1 MHTSTKSMSILA
13 ASCRASCL
21 GTTLWPSSL
30 TSLTKGEVTALLMRR
45 PVVSSS
51 SSLPPFLLT
60 FKVETEL
67 DHHKAVATEFL
78 SRRKEE
84 SLVARLQG
92 RG

>member
-1 MHTSTKSMSILA
+1 M
-13 ASCRASCL
+13 
-21 GTTLWPSSL
+21 
-30 TSLTKGEVTALLMRR
+30 ALLMRR